1 MNDRLID
8 ALFSVS
14 SRIKEIRMEMD
25 KLAGDG
31 LAQPMPTSHPDSAPL
46 FARKEERAT
55 SRLSSGDTNSG
66 HPGKVTRQGPDHLP
80 LQCDVTM
87 PGARLN

>member
-14 SRIKEIRMEMD
+14 SRIREIRMEMD

-31 LAQPMPTSHPDSAPL
+31 SDSDEVDPATPTSRPGSAPI
-46 FARKEERAT
+46 FARKEECAT
-55 SRLSSGDTNSG
+55 LRPSSGDTNNGQSDRG
-66 HPGKVTRQGPDHLP
+66 HRP
-80 LQCDVTM
+80 LQCNVTM